1 MKSLIFNVR
10 ILGVAVVVL
19 VISFLYSV
27 NPLFAAGENCK
38 KFGGQCQTFK
48 INAADAGASA
58 GSCESMGLVGGA
70 GGMDCAA
77 GGAGTTVECCRPSSN
92 DLVAAKSYGYKS
104 PLGNASIPQI
114 ISKIIARALP
124 LIGALFFV
132 MFFWGGVQWMTAG
145 GEDGKV
151 KKARQTIVN
160 SAIGML
166 IVMGA
171 YAIVYNIISALGAGL
186 GQ

>member
-1 MKSLIFNVR
+1 
-10 ILGVAVVVL
+10 
-19 VISFLYSV
+19 
-27 NPLFAAGENCK
+27 
-38 KFGGQCQTFK
+38 
-48 INAADAGASA
+48 
-58 GSCESMGLVGGA
+58 
-70 GGMDCAA
+70 
-77 GGAGTTVECCRPSSN
+77 
-92 DLVAAKSYGYKS
+92 
-104 PLGNASIPQI
+104 
-114 ISKIIARALP
+114 
-124 LIGALFFV
+124 
-132 MFFWGGVQWMTAG
+132 MTAG